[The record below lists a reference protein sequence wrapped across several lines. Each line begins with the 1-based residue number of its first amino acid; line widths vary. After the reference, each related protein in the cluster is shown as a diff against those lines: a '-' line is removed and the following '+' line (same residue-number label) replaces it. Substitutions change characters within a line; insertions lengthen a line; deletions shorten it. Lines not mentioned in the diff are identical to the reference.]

1 MAKKGGGWMKWVLVL
16 IGLTGLAFFY
26 KRWSGPGAVALSYRT
41 STVELGDVRQ
51 VVTASGTLEPV
62 VFVEVGTE
70 ISGTLREIFVD
81 FNSIVTN
88 GQILARIDPRS
99 YDNSLKQ
106 AEAELAS
113 AMASLELARVTARR
127 AEQLHSKELTSDAE
141 YDLAI
146 ADLHRAEATA
156 QIREATRDKNKIDLD
171 RTTIYSPI
179 DGMVISRNV
188 EVGQTVAASLNSP
201 TLFMIANDLS
211 KMHIHASISEADVGG
226 VTEGQKVEFTV
237 DAFAAMK
244 LFGDVHQVRNA
255 PVTNQNVVSYTSVIA
270 VDNPDSKLK
279 PGMTA
284 NVTVTVAE
292 KLGVLKVPNAAFRF
306 KPAPEGGAP
315 GGAPSMGGEG
325 GPRRGGPAG
334 GGAPGGGG
342 GERGGGGRGQF
353 GGGGGGGGGPGM
365 MGQRRGGR
373 GNSLSA
379 ERNLYLLVNETDPS
393 GKPVETLKPVKVKAG
408 ITDGAFTEILS
419 GLSVGDKVVIGTET
433 LAAGATPG
441 ANNPFAPGFGRR
453 GR

>member
-1 MAKKGGGWMKWVLVL
+1 M
-16 IGLTGLAFFY
+16 
-26 KRWSGPGAVALSYRT
+26 
-41 STVELGDVRQ
+41 
-51 VVTASGTLEPV
+51 
-62 VFVEVGTE
+62 
-70 ISGTLREIFVD
+70 D

-113 AMASLELARVTARR
+113 AMASLELARVTASR

-146 ADLHRAEATA
+146 ADLHRAEAMA

-237 DAFAAMK
+237 DAFAAMR
-244 LFGDVHQVRNA
+244 LFGEVHQVRNA

-270 VDNPDSKLK
+270 VDNPESKLK

-292 KLGVLKVPNAAFRF
+292 KLGVVKIPNAAFRF
-306 KPAPEGGAP
+306 KPTAEGGAP
-315 GGAPSMGGEG
+315 GAGGAPGGSPSMGGGG
-325 GPRRGGPAG
+325 GPRRGGPGG
-334 GGAPGGGG
+334 GGAPGGG
-342 GERGGGGRGQF
+342 GGGGRGQF
-353 GGGGGGGGGPGM
+353 GGGGGGAGGPGM

-379 ERNLYLLVNETDPS
+379 ERNVYLLVNETDPN

-408 ITDGAFTEILS
+408 ITNGAFTEILS
-419 GLSVGDKVVIGTET
+419 GVSVGDEVVIGTET
-433 LAAGATPG
+433 LAAGESPG

-453 GR
+453 RGR

>member
-1 MAKKGGGWMKWVLVL
+1 MKWVLVL
-16 IGLTGLAFFY
+16 IGFTGLAFFY

-188 EVGQTVAASLNSP
+188 EVGQTVAASLN
-201 TLFMIANDLS
+201 
-211 KMHIHASISEADVGG
+211 
-226 VTEGQKVEFTV
+226 
-237 DAFAAMK
+237 
-244 LFGDVHQVRNA
+244 
-255 PVTNQNVVSYTSVIA
+255 
-270 VDNPDSKLK
+270 
-279 PGMTA
+279 
-284 NVTVTVAE
+284 
-292 KLGVLKVPNAAFRF
+292 
-306 KPAPEGGAP
+306 
-315 GGAPSMGGEG
+315 
-325 GPRRGGPAG
+325 
-334 GGAPGGGG
+334 
-342 GERGGGGRGQF
+342 
-353 GGGGGGGGGPGM
+353 
-365 MGQRRGGR
+365 
-373 GNSLSA
+373 
-379 ERNLYLLVNETDPS
+379 
-393 GKPVETLKPVKVKAG
+393 
-408 ITDGAFTEILS
+408 
-419 GLSVGDKVVIGTET
+419 
-433 LAAGATPG
+433 
-441 ANNPFAPGFGRR
+441 
-453 GR
+453 